1 VFELPEVVTLAAQV
15 RERLVGRTV
24 VRGTLG
30 ARPHKFVSSNRTPD
44 EFASLVAGL
53 TIAGAR
59 ALAKWLFIDLEPGY
73 VLAFGECGGRLRL
86 HESGSPVDRD
96 VHLLLEL
103 DDGSA
108 LSMTTAMWGA
118 MELHER
124 GAELDR
130 PGARGVRPTPIDA
143 GFTIDHLVSLV
154 AEQASQGRTAKGLLT
169 QESLVPGLGN
179 ALAQD
184 ILFEAGLHP
193 RRALTSL
200 DRTRVEA
207 LHGVIV
213 RTVRDAIDGG
223 GRDDEVDLFGN
234 PGRYRRRMDR
244 RAVGRPCP
252 RCDTAVVKLQYLGG
266 ACHIC
271 PGCQR

>member
-24 VRGTLG
+24 VRGSIG
-30 ARPHKFVSSNRTPD
+30 ARPHKFVSYNRTPD
-44 EFASLVAGL
+44 AFARLVAGR

-59 ALAKWLFIDLEPGY
+59 ALAKWLFIDLDPGY

-86 HESGSPVDRD
+86 HEPGSPVDRD

-124 GAELDR
+124 GAELAR
-130 PGARGVRPTPIDA
+130 PGARGLRPGPIDA
-143 GFTIDHLVSLV
+143 GFTIAHLASLV
-154 AEQASQGRTAKGLLT
+154 VEQAPQGRTAKGLLT
-169 QESLVPGLGN
+169 QESLVPGVGN

-193 RRALTSL
+193 RHALAGL
-200 DRTRVEA
+200 DGPQVEA
-207 LHGVIV
+207 LHAAIV
-213 RTVRDAIDGG
+213 RTVREAIEDGG
-223 GRDDEVDLFGN
+223 RVDEVDLFGN

-266 ACHIC
+266 ACYVC
-271 PGCQR
+271 PGCQT